1 MAGQVTVAAA
11 PWAGH
16 VLRALVRAAYSDK
29 GIWCV
34 DERLGSPCVLK
45 AQIIL
50 AEQRSYVRCR

>member
-50 AEQRSYVRCR
+50 AE